1 MSPRRLTLTVNADLS
16 VTDASTP
23 VVRRAVI
30 DKLACLATD
39 DDIGGVV
46 CVTLETTHPG
56 QAGRRLVT
64 RSRPG
69 CNFDEFPPLIMS
81 S

>member
-1 MSPRRLTLTVNADLS
+1 MSPRRLTLTVKRRLECDC
-16 VTDASTP
+16 DASTP

-56 QAGRRLVT
+56 QAGRR
-64 RSRPG
+64 
-69 CNFDEFPPLIMS
+69 
-81 S
+81 